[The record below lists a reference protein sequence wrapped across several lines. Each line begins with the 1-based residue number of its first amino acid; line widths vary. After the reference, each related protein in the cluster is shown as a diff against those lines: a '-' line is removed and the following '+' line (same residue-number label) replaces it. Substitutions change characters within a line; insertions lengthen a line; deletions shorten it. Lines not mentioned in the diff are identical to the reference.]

1 MRWGLEGEKREV
13 ECGKRLLPHSHQA
26 SSDVTVK
33 GGEAKPISLPA
44 HPLPLHPPDARPHH
58 HPDRAEVP
66 VPAELMGEVETRRS
80 ELVERVAE
88 VDEAV
93 GELFVMEQPVDG
105 PTLRQAVRR
114 CGGGSGDG
122 SSPRR

>member
-1 MRWGLEGEKREV
+1 M
-13 ECGKRLLPHSHQA
+13 
-26 SSDVTVK
+26 
-33 GGEAKPISLPA
+33 
-44 HPLPLHPPDARPHH
+44 
-58 HPDRAEVP
+58 
-66 VPAELMGEVETRRS
+66 PAELAGEVEARRS

-114 CGGGSGDG
+114 CAWW
-122 SSPRR
+122 